1 MPRLKPHLL
10 RHTFATSYI
19 LGGGDISS
27 LRLIL
32 GHSDIKVTEKYLH
45 ISNTLYLSAG
55 RNNIYKLDKVF
66 FLGDIT
72 ILLTPKKNYFL
83 VIVIEPLTPNLQ
95 IYT

>member
-66 FLGDIT
+66 FRRYYDT
-72 ILLTPKKNYFL
+72 FNT
-83 VIVIEPLTPNLQ
+83 
-95 IYT
+95 